1 MANRYVKICPASFI
15 VREMRIKMT
24 VRYHLTPVRMA
35 VITKTRITSVA
46 EDVER
51 KEPSCTAGGNTNWCS
66 HCGDSME
73 VPQEIKSRINH
84 MIQLFHYEVFIQRK

>member
-15 VREMRIKMT
+15 VREMRIKTT

-51 KEPSCTAGGNTNWCS
+51 KEPSCTLVG
-66 HCGDSME
+66 
-73 VPQEIKSRINH
+73 
-84 MIQLFHYEVFIQRK
+84 IQTGAATVETVWKFLKKLKVELTI